1 MAESQAK
8 KEAKKRYYQKNK
20 AAYRNLDRETYYK
33 PSIRIRKDEVELI
46 NYLKSQPSLSSY
58 IVDLIRQDMKKTDH

>member
-1 MAESQAK
+1 MAESQAQ

-20 AAYRNLDRETYYK
+20 AAYRDWDREAYYK
-33 PSIRIRKDEVELI
+33 PSIRIRKDDVELI

-58 IVDLIRQDMKKTDH
+58 IVDLIRQDMKKAGH